1 MNATDQYLTSIGEA
15 ISNSF
20 PERNK
25 TTVLGA
31 FEALFNKRDYP
42 FEQIGVGR
50 RFYANFSEKYGGGA
64 PLPNALPWRHRDGS
78 RSPGRACQLCRP
90 SQRRF
95 CCPPPESITGS
106 RL

>member
-42 FEQIGVGR
+42 FEQIGVRR
-50 RFYANFSEKYGGGA
+50 RFYANFSEKYDGS
-64 PLPNALPWRHRDGS
+64 ALLRSAFPWRHNDGA
-78 RSPGRACQLCRP
+78 RSLGSAGRLCRRTER
-90 SQRRF
+90 SSGRRT
-95 CCPPPESITGS
+95 PAS
-106 RL
+106 